1 METTTTGDFTGTDA
15 GMPGDDGRLVRRAA
29 AAGGGEALA
38 AGGAQAGRVPLRE
51 LVDDRLLDALLER
64 SKDEAGGLRLTG
76 AGSML
81 GELVAAVLERA
92 LQAELG
98 AHLGYGK
105 HEVDGRGS
113 GNSRN
118 GYIAKTVQTGI
129 GPVPLQVPRDRNGTF
144 EPLLIPKR
152 SGRVAGGL
160 DDMIISLYAHG
171 MSVRDI
177 LHHLEQVYGTALS
190 AETVSRITDQVLE
203 EVRAWQSRPL
213 EQVYGVV
220 FLDAIVVKV
229 RDSHVVQNKPAYLA
243 IGIDS
248 DGEKHVLG
256 IWLAK
261 TMPGETAA
269 GEGAGFW
276 RSVMTDLRNRGVR
289 DILIACCDGLSGFE
303 DAITSAFP
311 RTVVQRCVVH
321 LIRNALRPVARRDAA
336 EVAKELRKIYT
347 APDAD
352 AAQLALLEFADSP
365 WGRKY
370 PQAVRVWEDAWSQ
383 FIPFLAFGPATRKL
397 LYTTNS
403 IESLNYQL
411 RKVTKAR
418 GHFPGDDAVVKLL
431 WLAIINIEDKRARER
446 DARRAQTG
454 KRPDQPAR
462 LVEGMRVLCWR
473 EALNELDAEGAY
485 AGRLRRG

>member
-1 METTTTGDFTGTDA
+1 MNKAVIEGFTGTDA
-15 GMPGDDGRLVRRAA
+15 GMAGDGDRAGRGEAASHGGMNSLPGPE
-29 AAGGGEALA
+29 GGGGTEAA
-38 AGGAQAGRVPLRE
+38 RVPLRE
-51 LVDDRLLDALLER
+51 LVGDRLLDTLLER
-64 SKDEAGGLRLTG
+64 SKDAAGGLRLTG

-81 GELVAAVLERA
+81 GELVSAVLERA
-92 LQAELG
+92 LQGELA
-98 AHLGYGK
+98 AHLGYGR

-152 SGRVAGGL
+152 AGRIAGGL

-177 LHHLEQVYGTALS
+177 LHHLEQVYGTQLS

-213 EQVYGVV
+213 EQVYAAV

-229 RDSHVVQNKPAYLA
+229 RDNHVVQNKPAYIA
-243 IGIDS
+243 IGIDG

-261 TMPGETAA
+261 TMPGDPAA

-289 DILIACCDGLSGFE
+289 DILIACCDGLTGFE

-311 RTVVQRCVVH
+311 HTVVQRCVVH
-321 LIRNALRPVARRDAA
+321 YADLRVMPTWRRDLQVAA
-336 EVAKELRKIYT
+336 
-347 APDAD
+347 
-352 AAQLALLEFADSP
+352 
-365 WGRKY
+365 
-370 PQAVRVWEDAWSQ
+370 
-383 FIPFLAFGPATRKL
+383 
-397 LYTTNS
+397 
-403 IESLNYQL
+403 
-411 RKVTKAR
+411 
-418 GHFPGDDAVVKLL
+418 
-431 WLAIINIEDKRARER
+431 
-446 DARRAQTG
+446 
-454 KRPDQPAR
+454 
-462 LVEGMRVLCWR
+462 
-473 EALNELDAEGAY
+473 
-485 AGRLRRG
+485 